1 MNIKKAFAQFMTAQG
16 YTPVYIGGVPQDA
29 PERSWWITG
38 SGGANI
44 IKTKTGQKLKN
55 YTLSVYYRAL
65 DAEHVDET
73 LQQFEE
79 FINADN
85 CVDIGNYDIIE
96 TEATLY
102 PTDQDLD
109 NQDRTVGLIEV
120 TLTVYL

>member
-1 MNIKKAFAQFMTAQG
+1 MNIKKAFQQFMRANG

-29 PERSWWITG
+29 PAVCWWITG
-38 SGGANI
+38 AGGLNI
-44 IKTKTGQKLKN
+44 GKNKTGEKMKN
-55 YTLSVYYRAL
+55 YIISVYYRDP
-65 DAEHVDET
+65 DAEQVDEK

-96 TEATLY
+96 TEATVF

-109 NQDRTVGLIEV
+109 NQDRTVGLIQI
-120 TLTVYL
+120 TLTVYF